1 MSIQNLKQP
10 SFKSERRFIFFQAT
24 LKQKRRAYRQSQKQ
38 AKANSLHSQFQFC
51 LCEVLTLPQA
61 PLTVPDLTFVLFGSR
76 QHSSRILRNHHNNY
90 CSQNLTVYIL
100 WYLPYNNNYLLHI
113 LWYIIRYILLLIHFK
128 KIYKNALLLLTK
140 CDKCSIIM
148 LKNYR

>member
-1 MSIQNLKQP
+1 MSMQNLKQP
-10 SFKSERRFIFFQAT
+10 SFKSERRFIFFRAT
-24 LKQKRRAYRQSQKQ
+24 LKLEHRAYRQSQKQ

-61 PLTVPDLTFVLFGSR
+61 PLTVPDLTFVLCGSR

-100 WYLPYNNNYLLHI
+100 WYLPYNNNHI
-113 LWYIIRYILLLIHFK
+113 LYTLWYIIRYILLLIHFIK
-128 KIYKNALLLLTK
+128 HIKTVLISLTTFSK
-140 CDKCSIIM
+140 YGIIM
-148 LKNYR
+148 STNYI